1 MERSVF
7 IDRWFFPPISIRKF
21 SIECYLTIGNIFGH
35 FPPSVSSSSSDDLGH
50 HHSAEIRHD
59 TALSGKGQWRKI
71 YDSWLFLIF
80 TMMSFEFRAFKGSNK
95 AKIGLH
101 SGAGNTQ
108 YVWDDRVWMVARSTP
123 FCDTKIRW
131 QCCWISFPDIC
142 PDQPR
147 FGGEIWSRRSCLR
160 ESSSQNGACGERS
173 MEGMRTH
180 LWYVERR

>member
-1 MERSVF
+1 MRLQEAPTLVF
-7 IDRWFFPPISIRKF
+7 ILADKQESQITCSRTWSLSKSVLALYRKVCFYWPLIFSSISIRKF

-50 HHSAEIRHD
+50 HHSAEIRYD

-108 YVWDDRVWMVARSTP
+108 YVWDDRVWMVARSIP

-142 PDQPR
+142 PD
-147 FGGEIWSRRSCLR
+147 
-160 ESSSQNGACGERS
+160 
-173 MEGMRTH
+173 
-180 LWYVERR
+180 